1 MTFKQS
7 KKPVVAIG
15 NFYQQHQYLLAA
27 HANTILLNPA
37 GAVTI
42 QGLGLYNLY
51 FNPHWKNLT

>member
-1 MTFKQS
+1 MSLSRAKNLWL
-7 KKPVVAIG
+7 PG

-27 HANTILLNPA
+27 HADTILLNPA

-51 FNPHWKNLT
+51 FKSALKSST